1 MRLLDRDSTYQVEI
15 DGATFTVKPFT
26 HAQELNFARFQSAPF
41 LHGTVSTLRG
51 AVELSA
57 GTVPWVTDED
67 VEKLVDLIG
76 DCVINF
82 SGIEG
87 FPEESIEE
95 ITSPKELVQAM
106 SYTNIIALGRKID
119 NLSGVTD
126 EQEQD

>member
-67 VEKLVDLIG
+67 VKKLVDLIG
-76 DCVINF
+76 GCVINVK
-82 SGIEG
+82 GIENDN
-87 FPEESIEE
+87 PDM
-95 ITSPKELVQAM
+95 SPQAIVQAM
-106 SYTNIIALGRKID
+106 SYTQIIALGRKID
-119 NLSGVTD
+119 NLSGITD

>member
-67 VEKLVDLIG
+67 VKTLVDLIV
-76 DCVINF
+76 DCVTGVT
-82 SGIEG
+82 GIEG
-87 FPEESIEE
+87 LIPVFVPDI
-95 ITSPKELVQAM
+95 VRAM
-106 SYTNIIALGRKID
+106 SYTQIIALGRKID